1 MTDRAPQVDRQ
12 LPTEES
18 RDLLALVREIAQR
31 EIRPLAADEED
42 AGRFP
47 ARSSDCSPRPG
58 CSVFRTPASS
68 AAANSPTRSTS
79 RSWRSW
85 PRPA

>member
-1 MTDRAPQVDRQ
+1 MTDRAPQVDRS

-31 EIRPLAADEED
+31 EIRPRAAEEED
-42 AGRFP
+42 TGRFP
-47 ARSSDCSPRPG
+47 ARSSRCSPRPD
-58 CSVFRTPASS
+58 CSGFRTPASS
-68 AAANSPTRSTS
+68 AAATSRTRSTS
-79 RSWRSW
+79 RCWRSW